1 MGSLILITL
10 VLGSGSIV
18 YDFFYIDGT
27 MPQAGIDPQEQS
39 HTKPSRLD
47 GQVNY
52 SNQIFHIKTV
62 YSHLCLVVLYITNI
76 VCLTPKTIWLAN
88 FLCILDLQL
97 VIYTMP
103 NVNLRE
109 GGGGSMTTIAHQGA
123 ASFERHQNFNDM
135 V

>member
-1 MGSLILITL
+1 
-10 VLGSGSIV
+10 
-18 YDFFYIDGT
+18 
-27 MPQAGIDPQEQS
+27 MPKHEFKKNLLKSCIKIKKFE
-39 HTKPSRLD
+39 
-47 GQVNY
+47 N
-52 SNQIFHIKTV
+52 KTV

-109 GGGGSMTTIAHQGA
+109 GGGGL
-123 ASFERHQNFNDM
+123 NDDNCPPRGG
-135 V
+135 VI